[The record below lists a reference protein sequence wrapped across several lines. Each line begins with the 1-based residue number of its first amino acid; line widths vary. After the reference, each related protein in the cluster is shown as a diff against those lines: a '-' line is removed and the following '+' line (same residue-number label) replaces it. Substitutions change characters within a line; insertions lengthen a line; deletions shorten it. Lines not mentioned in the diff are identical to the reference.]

1 MFIAEIRRSAKG
13 FLKAPKRQ
21 GPNSNLFMPE
31 TRVENI
37 ATYFTTWPKRRS
49 AYLAFGGAARAQ
61 STAALPALELKVPLV
76 VDAGI
81 GDDWATAH

>member
-21 GPNSNLFMPE
+21 GPNSNLFMPD

-37 ATYFTTWPKRRS
+37 AMYFTTWP
-49 AYLAFGGAARAQ
+49 
-61 STAALPALELKVPLV
+61 
-76 VDAGI
+76 
-81 GDDWATAH
+81 

>member
-61 STAALPALELKVPLV
+61 GRTRRRRTV
-76 VDAGI
+76 G
-81 GDDWATAH
+81 